1 MPTKYR
7 QTRETKDS
15 IIIFVFVAYKLR
27 IFDKTNPGEKK
38 TVITWT
44 LLNFN
49 TFECPINNDNTYF
62 IVATRVPSNLKILS
76 IGIYRK

>member
-44 LLNFN
+44 LPIFN
-49 TFECPINNDNTYF
+49 TFECPINNDKADF
-62 IVATRVPSNLKILS
+62 IVATSIPSNLKKI
-76 IGIYRK
+76 INWDI

>member
-1 MPTKYR
+1 MPTKHR

-27 IFDKTNPGEKK
+27 IFDNTNPGEKK
-38 TVITWT
+38 TEITWT

-49 TFECPINNDNTYF
+49 TFECPINNDKAYF
-62 IVATRVPSNLKILS
+62 IVATSTPSNLKNLINRD
-76 IGIYRK
+76 I